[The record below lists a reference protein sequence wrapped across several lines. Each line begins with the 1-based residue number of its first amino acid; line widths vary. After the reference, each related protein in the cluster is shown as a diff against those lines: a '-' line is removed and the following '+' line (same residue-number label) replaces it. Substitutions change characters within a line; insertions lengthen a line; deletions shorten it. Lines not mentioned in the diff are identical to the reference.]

1 MAGYNDFMILVENL
15 SKTVPSGNER
25 LTILHPLELKVSA
38 GETCAILGPSG
49 SGKSTLLAL
58 MAGLDQPTTGR
69 VRIKDTDLY
78 SLTENQ
84 RALFR
89 REHIG
94 FVFQNFQLIPTLNAL
109 ENTMLPLE
117 LQGKKNARER
127 AAEQLHKVGLAERER
142 HLPSQLSGGEQQ
154 RVALARAFVTEP
166 DILFADEPTGSL
178 DHDNGRRILDLMLAL
193 NDRQKTTLVVV
204 THDNRIAERMTRRIH
219 LLDGRIT
226 EP

>member
-1 MAGYNDFMILVENL
+1 M
-15 SKTVPSGNER
+15 
-25 LTILHPLELKVSA
+25 
-38 GETCAILGPSG
+38 
-49 SGKSTLLAL
+49 
-58 MAGLDQPTTGR
+58 
-69 VRIKDTDLY
+69 
-78 SLTENQ
+78 
-84 RALFR
+84 
-89 REHIG
+89 
-94 FVFQNFQLIPTLNAL
+94 
-109 ENTMLPLE
+109 
-117 LQGKKNARER
+117 
-127 AAEQLHKVGLAERER
+127 HKVGLAEREH

-178 DHDNGRRILDLMLAL
+178 DHDNGHRILDLMLAL